1 MGPRILSFES
11 AEEILWEDKLPNK
24 TFRVVLF
31 SCALI
36 RPKIHLIN
44 QLRCTGRGKKAY
56 TSEEK
61 GHKSQRLKFNTFNI
75 VILIHANSVFT
86 RYAVMSTDMIVFGVS
101 QVKTWAL
108 SADVSRPKSV
118 FRRFLF
124 QYLQGRLAL
133 QKKRKVSL
141 ISALTV
147 ASDLGDIC
155 SLARSCMYAQCKK

>member
-1 MGPRILSFES
+1 MEEAKRLILQKRK
-11 AEEILWEDKLPNK
+11 D
-24 TFRVVLF
+24 T
-31 SCALI
+31 
-36 RPKIHLIN
+36 
-44 QLRCTGRGKKAY
+44 KASDLNS
-56 TSEEK
+56 T
-61 GHKSQRLKFNTFNI
+61 LFNI

-108 SADVSRPKSV
+108 SVDVSRPKSV

>member
-1 MGPRILSFES
+1 MGPGILSFES
-11 AEEILWEDKLPNK
+11 LEKIFWEDKLPNK
-24 TFRVVLF
+24 IFRVVLF

-36 RPKIHLIN
+36 RPKIWLIN
-44 QLRCTGRGKKAY
+44 FVALEEAKRLILQKRKDTKASDLNS
-56 TSEEK
+56 T
-61 GHKSQRLKFNTFNI
+61 RFNI

-124 QYLQGRLAL
+124 QYLQGRLAV

-147 ASDLGDIC
+147 ASNLGDIC
-155 SLARSCMYAQCKK
+155 ALARSCMYAQCKK